1 MEDAPD
7 GDGFLRNNESSIF
20 SVDTLERNASKGHG
34 LVTSV
39 AAGNNVL
46 LVGTNKGWIVRHDFL
61 GENDTLELDLSAR
74 GIEQWIPKVFI
85 DPGGRHSI
93 FTVCSNATADTYYLH
108 GKWRKPRMF
117 SRLKGSTVSSVAWNR
132 AQINEAFTREVIVG
146 TTSGQ
151 LYETAV
157 EEKDKKEKFC
167 KLLFELS
174 EVPEPFIGVQMEVVN
189 LGSTTRYFV
198 MAATP
203 SRLYIFQGTGSL
215 EAVFKAYSEGPPHF
229 TELPGAIPN
238 SELQFYGKQRRAE
251 RFAWL
256 AGPGIYHGHLNLGT
270 TQSANHTH
278 DEESNVEHK
287 WLLEYSKLIDGPGT
301 PKPLSLA
308 LSEYH
313 FLVLMNNVLKI
324 VNRVSQK
331 VVEEQRFDLR
341 SDLGS
346 PTMLG
351 LCSDMAGGAYYA
363 YDENSIYE
371 ITVQDEGRD
380 MWQVYLGLKEYTAA
394 LEACRDLAQRD
405 SVYAAQAEAAFE
417 VKDYERA
424 GSFWAKTATVS
435 TFEEIA
441 LKFVTVGEQD
451 ALRTYLLRKLDF
463 LGKEDRSQ
471 ITMIATWAAEL
482 YLDKINRLLLD
493 VDDEKEVDENEGSIG
508 NSEYHSTVRE
518 FRAFLSDCK
527 DVLDEAT
534 TVKLLGSYGRVEELV
549 YYAGLKEQYET
560 LLHHFVQQGEAKKAL
575 AVLRKPS
582 VSPELQYKFAPAL
595 IMLDPHETVD
605 SWTSTGLNLNP
616 RQLIP
621 ALMRYSS
628 ERRPR
633 DEPNAAIRYLEY
645 CIVRQQNQD
654 SAVHNLLLSLYA
666 KQPEDTAL
674 LRFLEARYGKGRM
687 EGPDYFYDPK
697 YALRLCLE
705 QKQMRACVYI
715 YGMMGM
721 HEEAVALA
729 LQLDPEMAKVEADKV
744 EDNEELRKKLWLMVA
759 RHVIQQGKATK
770 GENIRKAIAFLK
782 ETDGLLKIE
791 DILPFFPDFSLI
803 DDFKEAICASLED
816 YNRQIE
822 ELKRDMNDAT
832 HGAENIRSD
841 ITALSQRYAVVK
853 RDETCKVCGQ
863 RILASKGAQGA
874 AGVARSYTSLVAPFY
889 VFPCEHA
896 FHAQCLTDY
905 VLQHTDKSEQERIRG
920 LLRQITS
927 LGFKEAS
934 SRSSKSVY
942 NGHDEEVDTANGNMS
957 PMDKVRAQIDDAVAG
972 ECPFCGELMIKE
984 IAEAFISSEETDVVS
999 SWSIGGAGTGSIS
1012 SVEYGLA

>member
-1 MEDAPD
+1 MQADDVPS
-7 GDGFLRNNESSIF
+7 GDVFLRNSGTPIF
-20 SVDTLERNASKGHG
+20 SVDILERNASRGHG
-34 LVTSV
+34 LVASV
-39 AAGNNVL
+39 AAGNNIL
-46 LVGTNKGWIVRHDFL
+46 LVGTNTGWIVRHDFS
-61 GENDTLELDLSAR
+61 GDDATLELDLGAR
-74 GIEQWIPKVFI
+74 GMEQRIPKVFI
-85 DPGGRHSI
+85 DPGGRHSV
-93 FTVCSNATADTYYLH
+93 FTVCSSSTADTYYLH
-108 GKWRKPRMF
+108 GKWRKPRML
-117 SRLKGSTVSSVAWNR
+117 SRLKGSTASCVAWNR
-132 AQINEAFTREVIVG
+132 GQINEAFTREVIIG

-157 EEKDKKEKFC
+157 EEKDKKEKYC
-167 KLLFELS
+167 KLLFELTEDS
-174 EVPEPFIGVQMEVVN
+174 EPFVGVQMEVVIS
-189 LGSTTRYFV
+189 GGVSRYFV

-203 SRLYIFQGTGSL
+203 SRLYTFHGASL
-215 EAVFKAYSEGPPHF
+215 EAAFKAYAEGGGHF
-229 TELPGAIPN
+229 TELPNESSI
-238 SELQFYGKQRRAE
+238 SELQFYGEQRRAE

-270 TQSANHTH
+270 QSANHSH
-278 DEESNVEHK
+278 DEESNVEQK
-287 WLLEYSKLIDGPGT
+287 WLLEYSKLWDGPGP

-308 LSEYH
+308 LSEFH
-313 FLVLMNNVLKI
+313 FVVLMNNMLKV

-331 VVEEQRFDLR
+331 VVEEQRFYTR

-351 LCSDMAGGAYYA
+351 LCTDVGAGAYYA
-363 YDENSIYE
+363 YNEVSIFE

-380 MWQVYLGLKEYTAA
+380 MWQVYLGLKEYAAA

-405 SVYAAQAEAAFE
+405 RVYAAQAEAAFE
-417 VKDYERA
+417 AKDYERA
-424 GSFWAKTATVS
+424 ASFYAKTETVA
-435 TFEEIA
+435 TFEEVA
-441 LKFVTVGEQD
+441 LKFVGVGEQD

-463 LGKEDRSQ
+463 LGRGDRSQ
-471 ITMIATWAAEL
+471 VTMIATWAAEL

-493 VDDEKEVDENEGSIG
+493 VEDENKVDANEGSSE
-508 NSEYHSTVRE
+508 NSEYHNTVRE

-527 DVLDEAT
+527 DVLDEAIT
-534 TVKLLGSYGRVEELV
+534 IKLLGSYGRVEELV

-560 LLHHFVQQGEAKKAL
+560 LIHHYVEQGEAKKAL

-595 IMLDPHETVD
+595 IMLDPHETVNA
-605 SWTSTGLNLNP
+605 WTSTGLNLNP
-616 RQLIP
+616 RQLMP

-645 CIVRQQNQD
+645 CIVRQLNQD

-666 KQPEDTAL
+666 KQPEDAAL
-674 LRFLEARYGKGRM
+674 LRFLDTRYGKGRM

-729 LQLDPEMAKVEADKV
+729 LQVDPEMAKVEADKV
-744 EDNEELRKKLWLMVA
+744 EDNEELRKKLWLMIA

-822 ELKRDMNDAT
+822 ELKRDMSDAT
-832 HGAENIRSD
+832 HGAEEIRND
-841 ITALSQRYAVVK
+841 INALSQRYAVVK
-853 RDETCKVCGQ
+853 RDETCKICGL
-863 RILASKGAQGA
+863 RLLAPKGAQGA
-874 AGVARSYTSLVAPFY
+874 AGAARSYIAIMAPFY

-896 FHAQCLTDY
+896 FHSQCLTDY
-905 VLQHTDKSEQERIRG
+905 VLQHTDESEKERIRS
-920 LLRQITS
+920 LLKQVTS
-927 LGFKEAS
+927 LGFKEANT
-934 SRSSKSVY
+934 RSAKSVY
-942 NGHDEEVDTANGNMS
+942 NGHNKGTDTANGNMS
-957 PMDKVRAQIDDAVAG
+957 PLNKVRAQIDDAVAG

-984 IAEAFISSEETDVVS
+984 IAEAFISSEETDEVA
-999 SWSIGGAGTGSIS
+999 SWSLA
-1012 SVEYGLA
+1012 SVE